1 MKRSLY
7 VLYIFLIV
15 LIFVPKEK
23 LFYTIETWLAQE
35 HLYITDETLND
46 RLIFLDAQN
55 ARIVLDNLEVASV
68 ENIRITPWILF
79 NRLSVSS
86 VDVSSQYRSLFP
98 GKIDEMELTYSI
110 LHPLS
115 VQIHARGDF
124 GECRGAV
131 DLVEQKVRVVF
142 DATQELRKFPMLV
155 YKLHREEEGLVYE
168 SAY

>member
-1 MKRSLY
+1 MKRT
-7 VLYIFLIV
+7 LYILYILLIV
-15 LIFVPKEK
+15 LVFIPKEK
-23 LFYTIETWLAQE
+23 IFYTIESYLAQE
-35 HLYITDETLND
+35 HIYITDETLND
-46 RLIFLDAQN
+46 RLVFLDVQN

-68 ENIRITPWILF
+68 ENIRITPWIIF
-79 NRLSVSS
+79 NRLSLTS
-86 VDVSSQYRSLFP
+86 VDVSSEYQTFFP

-115 VQIHARGDF
+115 IQIHARGDF
-124 GECRGAV
+124 GQCRGAV
-131 DLVEQKVRVVF
+131 DLMDQKVRVVF